1 MIKNQ
6 TVINMNKKALLSFL
20 LLYLPLAVAADD
32 VQINGLWYN
41 IDINGNT
48 AQVIQYKNNVKY
60 EGDIVIP
67 STVTYDGVEYS
78 VTKIGNNAFSGC
90 SSLTGISIPQGVTS
104 ISNYAFNS
112 CSNLVK
118 AEFSSIE
125 SLCRIVFTTERSNP
139 LYYAHHLFVN
149 GEEVTNV
156 IIPTSVTNI
165 GKYSFYGCSSLTEIN
180 ILQGVTSIGSCA
192 FYGCSSLTEI
202 NIPQGV
208 TTIGDNAFYGCS
220 SLAEINIPLGV
231 TSIGYNMFYGCSSLT
246 GINIPQGVTSIG
258 NYAFSSCSSLTEIN
272 IPQGVTSIGSYAF
285 WGCSSLAEINIPQG
299 VTSIG
304 SRAFYG
310 CSSLTEINIPQ
321 GVTTIGSNTFYG
333 CSHLAGINIPQ
344 GVTSIGESAFYGCS
358 SLTGIT
364 IPDGVTCIGQDTFRG
379 CSSLTEI
386 IIPQGV
392 TSIGSSAFSGCSSL
406 TEIIIPQGVT
416 SIGSST
422 FSGCSS
428 LTEINI
434 PQGVTS
440 IGSSAFRGCS
450 SLTKAEFSSI
460 ESLCNIRFKDSYSNP
475 LYYAHH
481 LFVNGEEV
489 TNVIISTSVTSIGN
503 YTFYGCSYLTEIN
516 IPQGVTS
523 IGSYT
528 FYGCSGLTEINIP
541 QGVTSIG
548 SGAFYGCSSLTGII
562 IPDGVTSIAQYTF
575 ENCSSLTEINIPQGV
590 TSIGSGAF
598 YNCSSLTKAKF
609 SSIESLCNIRFNESY
624 SNPLSYAHH
633 LFINGEEVTNVIIPT
648 SVTSIGEFTFYG
660 CSYLTEINIPQGVTS
675 IGRYAFN
682 GCSSLTGITIPDGVT
697 NIGEG
702 TFSRCSDL
710 LSIVCL
716 CPTPPTC
723 GSSAFYNVPTY
734 TCILYVPAESIEA
747 YSTTYPWNSF
757 TNIRPFVDNAISEAE
772 WAILGTIKDE
782 LVEKGWS
789 KPWDM
794 SVGISCAESLQGI
807 TLENKHVTQL
817 NLSNC
822 QLNGS
827 FPYVILQLPYL
838 EQLNLSYN
846 QLSGDV
852 CTGIDATNPPTALQT
867 LTTINLSHNQLT
879 GNIGAFASHLPHL
892 QSLNASY
899 NSLTEVNPIIPSTV
913 TDLNIGY
920 QSIDQTYDF
929 DLTNPSHDYLYQ
941 QLPSLLR
948 YDHASQSYKNTIRLL
963 CTAGDVTTYNINMS
977 NSEWGAEFTLDHEQG
992 GWSIPIVSSN
1002 YAFHG
1007 ENGSQLQ
1014 AMLLKDNR
1022 QKTGTT
1028 FGLTLHFASG
1038 DANFDGDVDVTDL
1051 QASILEIMAQHGRS
1065 PFNFTAAD
1073 INNDND
1079 LNVLDIIMQVN
1090 QLMSLA
1096 PNAAS
1101 RANKQKAN
1109 TTTTSDASVFAD
1121 GSDLIVYSD
1130 TPVAAFDIRVA
1141 NATLLSLS
1149 EELTLA
1155 GITCSVKDGI
1165 DGLHLIGYSLSGGLL
1180 PTGKTCIAKL
1190 KGTAPS
1196 IASATLS
1203 DGQANKIITICN
1215 QQPTGIRSVAPAQV
1229 DIHQEGHQIAI
1240 CSDGSGGTLS
1250 WQIVTSD
1257 GRLVGKGDI
1266 DNRNARIIPIDIR
1279 HHGLLIV
1286 TVSSANQTLINKI
1299 INIR

>member
-1 MIKNQ
+1 
-6 TVINMNKKALLSFL
+6 
-20 LLYLPLAVAADD
+20 
-32 VQINGLWYN
+32 
-41 IDINGNT
+41 
-48 AQVIQYKNNVKY
+48 
-60 EGDIVIP
+60 
-67 STVTYDGVEYS
+67 
-78 VTKIGNNAFSGC
+78 
-90 SSLTGISIPQGVTS
+90 
-104 ISNYAFNS
+104 
-112 CSNLVK
+112 
-118 AEFSSIE
+118 
-125 SLCRIVFTTERSNP
+125 
-139 LYYAHHLFVN
+139 
-149 GEEVTNV
+149 
-156 IIPTSVTNI
+156 
-165 GKYSFYGCSSLTEIN
+165 
-180 ILQGVTSIGSCA
+180 
-192 FYGCSSLTEI
+192 
-202 NIPQGV
+202 
-208 TTIGDNAFYGCS
+208 
-220 SLAEINIPLGV
+220 
-231 TSIGYNMFYGCSSLT
+231 
-246 GINIPQGVTSIG
+246 
-258 NYAFSSCSSLTEIN
+258 
-272 IPQGVTSIGSYAF
+272 
-285 WGCSSLAEINIPQG
+285 
-299 VTSIG
+299 
-304 SRAFYG
+304 
-310 CSSLTEINIPQ
+310 
-321 GVTTIGSNTFYG
+321 
-333 CSHLAGINIPQ
+333 
-344 GVTSIGESAFYGCS
+344 
-358 SLTGIT
+358 
-364 IPDGVTCIGQDTFRG
+364 
-379 CSSLTEI
+379 
-386 IIPQGV
+386 V
-392 TSIGSSAFSGCSSL
+392 TSIGSSAF
-406 TEIIIPQGVT
+406 QG
-416 SIGSST
+416 
-422 FSGCSS
+422 
-428 LTEINI
+428 
-434 PQGVTS
+434 
-440 IGSSAFRGCS
+440 
-450 SLTKAEFSSI
+450 
-460 ESLCNIRFKDSYSNP
+460 
-475 LYYAHH
+475 
-481 LFVNGEEV
+481 
-489 TNVIISTSVTSIGN
+489 
-503 YTFYGCSYLTEIN
+503 
-516 IPQGVTS
+516 
-523 IGSYT
+523 
-528 FYGCSGLTEINIP
+528 
-541 QGVTSIG
+541 
-548 SGAFYGCSSLTGII
+548 
-562 IPDGVTSIAQYTF
+562 
-575 ENCSSLTEINIPQGV
+575 CSSLTEINIPQGV

-598 YNCSSLTKAKF
+598 YNCSNLTKAEF
-609 SSIESLCNIRFNESY
+609 SSIESLCNMKFNDLY

-648 SVTSIGEFTFYG
+648 SVTSIGNYAFSGCSSLTEINIPQGVTSIGEYTFYGCSSLTEINIPQGVTSIAQATFSGCSSLTEINIPQGVTSIGSSAFDNCSSLTKAEFCSIESLCNIRFNNSNSNPLYYAHHLFVNGEEVTNVIIPTSVTSIGNYTFYG

-682 GCSSLTGITIPDGVT
+682 GCSSLTGITIPDGVS
-697 NIGEG
+697 NIGDV
-702 TFSRCSDL
+702 TFSGCSNL

-723 GSSAFYNVPTY
+723 SKTAFYNVPTY

-772 WAILGTIKDE
+772 WAILGTIKDD

-852 CTGIDATNPPTALQT
+852 CTGIDATNPPAALQT

-879 GNIGAFASHLPHL
+879 GNIGAFASHFPHL

-929 DLTNPSHDYLYQ
+929 NLTNPSHDYLYQ

-948 YDHASQSYKNTIRLL
+948 YDHASQSYKSTIRLL

-1079 LNVLDIIMQVN
+1079 LNVLDVIMQVN

-1096 PNAAS
+1096 PNATS

-1149 EELTLA
+1149 EALTLA
-1155 GITCSVKDGI
+1155 GITCSVKDGN

-1215 QQPTGIRSVAPAQV
+1215 QQPTGIRSVAPAHV

-1286 TVSSANQTLINKI
+1286 TVRSANQTLINKI